1 MTENAKP
8 HLTHAT
14 GAPVS
19 DNLNIQTAGPRGP
32 ALLQEASILRSCSDA
47 WTGSLKP

>member
-1 MTENAKP
+1 MSNKPP

-19 DNLNIQTAGPRGP
+19 DNLNVLTAGRRGP
-32 ALLQEASILRSCSDA
+32 ALL
-47 WTGSLKP
+47 